1 MLEAAGSPWVY
12 VATAALVL
20 LDAFLVIVP
29 SETIVVALGALAL
42 STGSPNVW
50 VLIPVAAVAAAAGDN
65 LCFALGRAVGTS
77 RWTWMRR
84 PRVQR
89 AIDVARRALERRAA
103 SVILTARYVPFA
115 RIAVNLTAGA
125 TGFSYRRYLPLTMLA
140 GLCWAVFN
148 VVVGASVG
156 SLFPGQPLAAVAIAV
171 VCAIMLGIAVD
182 LVTGA
187 LARRRDAT
195 AG

>member
-20 LDAFLVIVP
+20 LDAFLIIVP
-29 SETIVVALGALAL
+29 SETVVVALGALAL

-77 RWTWMRR
+77 RWAWMRR

-89 AIDVARRALERRAA
+89 AIEVARRALDRRAA

>member
-20 LDAFLVIVP
+20 FDAFLVIVP
-29 SETIVVALGALAL
+29 SETVVVALGALAL

-77 RWTWMRR
+77 RWAWMRR

-148 VVVGASVG
+148 VLVGASVG

-171 VCAIMLGIAVD
+171 VCAILLGIVVD